1 MKNYYCDYFLVL
13 KYVFTFPSGFL
24 KFQNMDYFFDKIFK
38 NESRLIFHS
47 LNMLKTYSYI
57 SKGVCILGAISGE
70 RCILGAY
77 FQV

>member
-1 MKNYYCDYFLVL
+1 MKNYYCDYF
-13 KYVFTFPSGFL
+13 PSGLL

-38 NESRLIFHS
+38 NESTLIFHS

-57 SKGVCILGAISGE
+57 FKGVCILSAISGE
-70 RCILGAY
+70 RCINTN